1 MARFDR
7 KVERQKKEFDFYHK
21 EKTKKSKMTE
31 FKDKFTNSDLYSFRF
46 FGCKFSFHSFI
57 NEIL

>member
-21 EKTKKSKMTE
+21 EKTKNLGILVE
-31 FKDKFTNSDLYSFRF
+31 N
-46 FGCKFSFHSFI
+46 FSFGG
-57 NEIL
+57 

>member
-21 EKTKKSKMTE
+21 EKTKKSKMLNL
-31 FKDKFTNSDLYSFRF
+31 KKILV
-46 FGCKFSFHSFI
+46 FGG
-57 NEIL
+57 

>member
-31 FKDKFTNSDLYSFRF
+31 FKKILV
-46 FGCKFSFHSFI
+46 FGG
-57 NEIL
+57 